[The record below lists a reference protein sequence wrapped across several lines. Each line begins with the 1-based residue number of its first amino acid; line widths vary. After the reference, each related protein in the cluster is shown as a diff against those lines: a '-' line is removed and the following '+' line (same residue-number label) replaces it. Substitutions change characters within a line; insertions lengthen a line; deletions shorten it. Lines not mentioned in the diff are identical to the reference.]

1 MTALAEELAV
11 PHFVDANLVFPHLFG
26 RELFPAVGTFD
37 RASKKNHAHLC
48 DPLGFERSD
57 GGKEYPNKDV
67 HFFEQGANGL
77 AVTREASFRQEL

>member
-48 DPLGFERSD
+48 DPLVFESSD
-57 GGKEYPNKDV
+57 RAEEDPDQNVDLL
-67 HFFEQGANGL
+67 QCRPDCL
-77 AVTREASFRQEL
+77 AITREASFRQEL